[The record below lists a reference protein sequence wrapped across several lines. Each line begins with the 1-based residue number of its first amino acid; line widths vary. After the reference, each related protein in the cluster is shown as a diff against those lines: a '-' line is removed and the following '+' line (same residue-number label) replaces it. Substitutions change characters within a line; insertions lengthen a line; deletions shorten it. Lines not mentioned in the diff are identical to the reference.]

1 MSYIPHTDDDTKI
14 MLKEIGV
21 KTIDDLFDEIPSNLR
36 CEHFNLP
43 EGQNEM
49 MMLKAAEHLAAKNI
63 NGLCFLGAGSY
74 EHHIPAAVWDI
85 TSRGEFLTAYT
96 PYQAEAS
103 QGTLQLLYEFQTM
116 IAELTGMEVAN
127 ASMYDGASALAE
139 AILMS
144 VRIQK
149 HQTHHRILI
158 PYTLHPYYRETVQ
171 TILGTQDIELIF
183 VPYDKITGT
192 LNISSFN
199 AFERAPITAL
209 VIAQPNFFG
218 NLEEV
223 DTLTNWAHQHDMLVI
238 GCVNP
243 ISLGLLSPPG
253 AWGETGAD
261 IVCGEGQPLGVPM
274 ASGGPYFGFLSSRL
288 ALVRQM
294 PGRIIGRTVD
304 KEGKPGFALTL
315 QAREQHIR
323 REKATSNICTNQG
336 LLVTAGTIY
345 MSLLGAQGI
354 HDVALACHQN
364 TVELAQ
370 ALSKIPEV
378 SIHFQAPFFH
388 EMVINLPISSELVL
402 AKLQALGILGGYPL
416 KQDYPELGN
425 AILVCVTEMRTQEDI
440 QRYSCAL
447 ENILTEIGF
456 SARRKRARRGSV
468 HPVHDR

>member
-1 MSYIPHTDDDTKI
+1 MSYIPHTDEDTKT
-14 MLKEIGV
+14 MLQQIGV
-21 KTIDDLFDEIPSNLR
+21 NTIDDLFDEIPAHLR
-36 CEHFNLP
+36 CKHFNIP

-49 MMLKAAEHLAAKNI
+49 MMLKTAEQLALKNI

-144 VRIQK
+144 VRLQK
-149 HQTHHRILI
+149 HQAHHRILI
-158 PYTLHPYYRETVQ
+158 PYTIHPLYRDTIQ
-171 TILGTQDIELIF
+171 TILGTQNIELIYLPF
-183 VPYDKITGT
+183 DTSTGT
-192 LNISSFN
+192 LDVSSLP
-199 AFERAPITAL
+199 AFEPESITAL

-223 DTLTNWAHQHDMLVI
+223 DALTNWAHQQGMLVI

-243 ISLGLLSPPG
+243 ISLGLLNPPG
-253 AWGETGAD
+253 LWGNKGAD

-304 KEGKPGFALTL
+304 KTGQPGFTLTL

-323 REKATSNICTNQG
+323 REKANSNICTNQG
-336 LLVTAGTIY
+336 LLVTAATIY

-354 HDVALACHQN
+354 HDVALSCHQN
-364 TVELAQ
+364 TVKLAQ
-370 ALSKIPEV
+370 ALANIPGV
-378 SIHFQAPFFH
+378 SVHFQAHFFH
-388 EMVINLPISSELVL
+388 EVVVSLPVASEVVLVH
-402 AKLQALGILGGYPL
+402 LQKLGILGGYPL
-416 KQDYPELGN
+416 KQDYPALGN
-425 AILVCVTEMRTQEDI
+425 AILVCATEMRTDEDI
-440 QRYSCAL
+440 QRYTCAL
-447 ENILTEIGF
+447 ESIL
-456 SARRKRARRGSV
+456 SKRSESCTLST
-468 HPVHDR
+468 